1 MCNNII
7 FALTMAAQ
15 NTYGQIIGE
24 LAATYGY
31 SDVDITVFG
40 ICFIVGG
47 ILGCIFFGII
57 LDNWHNYKTVLVTIM
72 VLGTTATILIY
83 FLINRGSTVFMG
95 SLCIMLGFAMISISV
110 VSFDLGVEQLYPLG
124 ESNTPM
130 VLGFTSAVT
139 SLALLQACT
148 YFLE

>member
-1 MCNNII
+1 M
-7 FALTMAAQ
+7 
-15 NTYGQIIGE
+15 
-24 LAATYGY
+24 
-31 SDVDITVFG
+31 FG

-72 VLGTTATILIY
+72 VLGTAATILIY
-83 FLINRGSTVFMG
+83 FLISRGSTVFMG
-95 SLCIMLGFAMISISV
+95 GLCIMLGFAMISISV